1 MAEEKKIGA
10 IKEELQAAEDSM
22 LPDFIARYEKDER
35 SGVKSLVEKAG
46 KRIQKLEAEY
56 ARVAEKYGME
66 VDKVKPLIP
75 ADSLI
80 TDLKV
85 KKAMDL
91 VKANTVAPAAKP
103 ADAADAE

>member
-56 ARVAEKYGME
+56 ARIEN
-66 VDKVKPLIP
+66 
-75 ADSLI
+75 
-80 TDLKV
+80 LKSM
-85 KKAMDL
+85 KRICGCRL
-91 VKANTVAPAAKP
+91 YLRYR
-103 ADAADAE
+103 

>member
-46 KRIQKLEAEY
+46 KWGL
-56 ARVAEKYGME
+56 
-66 VDKVKPLIP
+66 
-75 ADSLI
+75 
-80 TDLKV
+80 LK
-85 KKAMDL
+85 MFSYQ
-91 VKANTVAPAAKP
+91 TVSRSVTERERGNAKQIG
-103 ADAADAE
+103 